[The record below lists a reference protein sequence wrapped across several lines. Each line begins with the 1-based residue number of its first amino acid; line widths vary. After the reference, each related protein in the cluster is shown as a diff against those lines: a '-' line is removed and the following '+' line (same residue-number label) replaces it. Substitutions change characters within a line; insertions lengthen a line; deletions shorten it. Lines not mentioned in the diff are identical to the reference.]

1 MPEFSIKVID
11 AKVTDHFMM
20 LITFSTGEKRVFDAS
35 ILTGNAFEPLND
47 IDAFK
52 NFKIVH
58 GVITWLNEDIDCSP
72 EYMYKHSYAYAK
84 GTAEEHADNAFC
96 EALYQDYMNS
106 SDKNESYS
114 LDGCKK
120 KWGID

>member
-1 MPEFSIKVID
+1 MYEVNGIVYAGNFVDSIKVID
-11 AKVTDHFMM
+11 AKVTDHLMM

-47 IDAFK
+47 IDVFK

-72 EYMYKHSYAYAK
+72 EYMYEHSYAY
-84 GTAEEHADNAFC
+84 EELC
-96 EALYQDYMNS
+96 V
-106 SDKNESYS
+106 
-114 LDGCKK
+114 
-120 KWGID
+120 

>member
-1 MPEFSIKVID
+1 MYEVNGIVYAGNFVDSIKVID
-11 AKVTDHFMM
+11 ATVTDHLMM

-47 IDAFK
+47 IDVFK

-72 EYMYKHSYAYAK
+72 EYMYEHSYAY
-84 GTAEEHADNAFC
+84 EELC
-96 EALYQDYMNS
+96 V
-106 SDKNESYS
+106 
-114 LDGCKK
+114 
-120 KWGID
+120 